1 MDYPA
6 QRDFVKELAV
16 TCRKAGL
23 GLFIY
28 YSVGI
33 DWHHPYFLPNTMY
46 DPARPHYK
54 EVPES
59 YRFRNCVLNMGR
71 LPVYGLIR
79 LEECISILNF
89 LIFRKY
95 MI

>member
-1 MDYPA
+1 MTDYNSMDYPA

-59 YRFRNCVLNMGR
+59 ELCKNANNGI
-71 LPVYGLIR
+71 VY
-79 LEECISILNF
+79 SIWADC
-89 LIFRKY
+89 RY
-95 MI
+95 MV

>member
-46 DPARPHYK
+46 DP
-54 EVPES
+54 
-59 YRFRNCVLNMGR
+59 G
-71 LPVYGLIR
+71 
-79 LEECISILNF
+79 ISITG
-89 LIFRKY
+89 
-95 MI
+95 